1 MVTMDTFIKEQLI
14 HLVKKVL
21 SYNSDMEQK
30 DFESTFQ
37 VDPIDIDRVEY
48 ERILNESQHIYKYIY
63 ALDRLIHQLE
73 DEKI

>member
-1 MVTMDTFIKEQLI
+1 MDTFIKEQLI

-30 DFESTFQ
+30 DFESTYG

-48 ERILNESQHIYKYIY
+48 ERLLNESEHIYKYIY

>member
-1 MVTMDTFIKEQLI
+1 MDTFIKEQLI

-21 SYNSDMEQK
+21 SYNSDIEQK
-30 DFESTFQ
+30 DFESTFG
-37 VDPIDIDRVEY
+37 VDPIDVDRVEY
-48 ERILNESQHIYKYIY
+48 ERLLNESDHIYKYIY

>member
-1 MVTMDTFIKEQLI
+1 MDTFIKEQLI

-21 SYNSDMEQK
+21 SYNSDMERK
-30 DFESTFQ
+30 DFESTFR

>member
-1 MVTMDTFIKEQLI
+1 MDTFIKEQLI

-21 SYNSDMEQK
+21 SYNSDIEQK
-30 DFESTFQ
+30 DFESTFG

-48 ERILNESQHIYKYIY
+48 ERLLNESDHIYKYIY

>member
-1 MVTMDTFIKEQLI
+1 MDTFIKEQLI

-30 DFESTFQ
+30 DFESTFR